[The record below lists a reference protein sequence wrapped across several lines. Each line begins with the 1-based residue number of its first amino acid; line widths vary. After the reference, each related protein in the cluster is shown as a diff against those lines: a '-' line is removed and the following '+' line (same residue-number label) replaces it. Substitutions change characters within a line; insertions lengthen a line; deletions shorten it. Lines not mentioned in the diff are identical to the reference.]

1 MHRGDVVRK
10 LKSVIQ
16 KAMIHDMRK
25 EEKYQLIN
33 DMRAMVGVIRQNHS
47 GEFGS
52 KYELNISPQH
62 IIAAFMESK

>member
-25 EEKYQLIN
+25 EEKYELIN
-33 DMRAMVGVIRQNHS
+33 DMRAMVGVIR
-47 GEFGS
+47 
-52 KYELNISPQH
+52 
-62 IIAAFMESK
+62 